1 MILALRASRISS
13 CMPRVRSWGLSGIIG
28 LTLYAFNGFGEGFT
42 SHTRWARMLPGFD
55 LMFLISLANR
65 AAFVSVLLSRYCRFD
80 VAVPLRRSAH
90 AQSGIRRTGEGR

>member
-1 MILALRASRISS
+1 MIPALRASRISS

-55 LMFLISLANR
+55 LTLLISLANV
-65 AAFVSVLLSRYCRFD
+65 AAFVSVLLSRDCRFD
-80 VAVPLRRSAH
+80 VAVPVSRSTD
-90 AQSGIRRTGEGR
+90 AQFRIRCTGEGR